1 MRNVL
6 ARPLPGRPVGPV
18 RDADIAVTDRLQDA
32 VCAVVNGKDP
42 DRPARGGRRRPVA
55 TFAEP

>member
-1 MRNVL
+1 M
-6 ARPLPGRPVGPV
+6 

-42 DRPARGGRRRPVA
+42 DWPAWDGRHRPVA
-55 TFAEP
+55 TFGEP